1 MKNKKDIDH
10 SIPNEINLCEQ
21 KLYKKIEDCI
31 EYLKKYKNSE
41 LPGDC
46 KIDYL
51 TENNEDNLIHM
62 DGDKIIFEFNNNKI
76 YNTWTEDY
84 CPKVYLGDKKYNL
97 NKKYIIYATICIE
110 PGYLET
116 KFEAG
121 IFMRFDKSDMYFGGI
136 DVNNK
141 LVFDCIGKS
150 NMDIEYAFPHKI
162 TLFIEC
168 SDKVAEFG
176 FMDGNNRIIKLH
188 RAIEIDD
195 CIEFGI
201 ACKTWGTGKRLKV
214 CFEDYEFQE
223 L

>member
-1 MKNKKDIDH
+1 MKQ
-10 SIPNEINLCEQ
+10 SL
-21 KLYKKIEDCI
+21 KL
-31 EYLKKYKNSE
+31 
-41 LPGDC
+41 
-46 KIDYL
+46 
-51 TENNEDNLIHM
+51 
-62 DGDKIIFEFNNNKI
+62 
-76 YNTWTEDY
+76 
-84 CPKVYLGDKKYNL
+84 VYLCDL
-97 NKKYIIYATICIE
+97 IRAIC
-110 PGYLET
+110 
-116 KFEAG
+116 
-121 IFMRFDKSDMYFGGI
+121 
-136 DVNNK
+136 NK
-141 LVFDCIGKS
+141 LVFDCIVKS